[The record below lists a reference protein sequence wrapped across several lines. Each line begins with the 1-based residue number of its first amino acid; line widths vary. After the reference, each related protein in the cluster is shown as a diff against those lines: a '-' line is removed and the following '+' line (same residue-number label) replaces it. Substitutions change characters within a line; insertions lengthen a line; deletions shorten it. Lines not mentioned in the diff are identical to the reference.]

1 MILYPGCS
9 REEQGR
15 QLQGGAD
22 GRDPSSLPLAGL
34 PLAGLPLSVRTEL
47 LAAVASALP
56 YYSDPD
62 QVRGQGGGQREVAGG
77 GEGLCP
83 LCCPIAWMGGFKRP
97 PPIPTRSPNF
107 NTLLFLCIK
116 SDA

>member
-62 QVRGQGGGQREVAGG
+62 QVRGQGGGQREGAGG
-77 GEGLCP
+77 RGPLPSVLPYCSVPYQVRPGGAGCSSSREGG
-83 LCCPIAWMGGFKRP
+83 IWEGR
-97 PPIPTRSPNF
+97 
-107 NTLLFLCIK
+107 
-116 SDA
+116 